1 MAVVDDLSG
10 STGLTAQEKRGH
22 RILILRR
29 VIAYVVLIFV
39 CVVALFPFVTLLVNL
54 TKDHATLTSTF
65 NLIPGTNIGNNF
77 HRVMVNQNRPVFHAM
92 FNSFVVA
99 AVSCLLSVYIAAL
112 TAYGLYAYDFKLK
125 KAAFIFIMVILM
137 VPTQVSAL
145 GYVDMV
151 KNVMHMY
158 NSYIPL
164 IFPTLAAP
172 GVFFFIKQ
180 YMESSLP
187 MEIVEAGRIDGGHEF
202 YIFNFVVMPIL
213 KPAMAVQMIFQFVTS
228 WNSYFLPQLLMDT
241 NSKNA
246 TLPLIIAGLN
256 AEANGN
262 FNLGEVYM
270 VLGIAIIP
278 LIIVYLCLS
287 KFIIRGIALGSVK
300 G

>member
-1 MAVVDDLSG
+1 MASVMDEMSG
-10 STGLTAQEKRGH
+10 GSELTAQEKRGH
-22 RILILRR
+22 RILIFRR
-29 VIAYVVLIFV
+29 VVAYVVLFLV
-39 CVVALFPFVTLLVNL
+39 CIIALFPFVMLLVNM
-54 TKDHATLTSTF
+54 TKDSATLQSTF
-65 NLIPGTNIGNNF
+65 NLIPGGHFMTNFNNMM
-77 HRVMVNQNRPVFHAM
+77 RDTTKPVFHAM
-92 FNSFVVA
+92 GNSFIVA
-99 AVSCLLSVYIAAL
+99 ALTCLFSVYIAAL
-112 TAYGLYAYDFKLK
+112 TAYGLYAYEFRLK

-151 KNVMHMY
+151 KNVGLY
-158 NSYIPL
+158 NSLIPL

-213 KPAMAVQMIFQFVTS
+213 KPAMAVQMIFQFVAS

-241 NSKNA
+241 NNENA
-246 TLPLIIAGLN
+246 TLPLVVAALN
-256 AEANGN
+256 AEANSG
-262 FNLGEVYM
+262 FDLGKNYM

>member
-1 MAVVDDLSG
+1 M
-10 STGLTAQEKRGH
+10 
-22 RILILRR
+22 
-29 VIAYVVLIFV
+29 
-39 CVVALFPFVTLLVNL
+39 
-54 TKDHATLTSTF
+54 
-65 NLIPGTNIGNNF
+65 
-77 HRVMVNQNRPVFHAM
+77 
-92 FNSFVVA
+92 
-99 AVSCLLSVYIAAL
+99 
-112 TAYGLYAYDFKLK
+112 
-125 KAAFIFIMVILM
+125 
-137 VPTQVSAL
+137 PTQVSAL